1 MHQFLHYARR
11 LCVTT
16 LCGLCGLKFPGWDA
30 CGRPGSHN
38 PLRVV
43 WIEIGKF
50 GRNTIPG
57 HVTTLCG
64 LCGLKY
70 FSVNY
75 FYTFTKVTTL
85 CGLCGL
91 KSSVLFI
98 ILYRRFVTTLCGL
111 CGLKFAIQGT
121 AYEQQQVTTLC
132 GLCGLKLVNPPADI
146 VIHCHNPLR
155 VVWIEIALQQSEGI
169 RGKSQPFAGC
179 VD

>member
-1 MHQFLHYARR
+1 M
-11 LCVTT
+11 
-16 LCGLCGLKFPGWDA
+16 
-30 CGRPGSHN
+30 
-38 PLRVV
+38 RVV

-91 KSSVLFI
+91 KFLFGCSRQI
-98 ILYRRFVTTLCGL
+98 IT
-111 CGLKFAIQGT
+111 
-121 AYEQQQVTTLC
+121 
-132 GLCGLKLVNPPADI
+132 
-146 VIHCHNPLR
+146 CHNPLR
-155 VVWIEIALQQSEGI
+155 VVWIEIICIIYHPIPSFCHNPLRVVWIEICDTGHSLRTTTGHNPLRVVWIEI
-169 RGKSQPFAGC
+169 SKSPG
-179 VD
+179 